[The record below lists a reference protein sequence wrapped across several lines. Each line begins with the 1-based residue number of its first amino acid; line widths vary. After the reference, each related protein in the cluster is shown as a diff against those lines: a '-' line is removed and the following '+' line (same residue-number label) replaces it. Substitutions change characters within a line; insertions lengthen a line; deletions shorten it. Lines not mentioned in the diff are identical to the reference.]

1 MWLYNDSAGNASVVV
16 GLLNDAQELAIL
28 DGKERLDIAMLNV
41 AYEKRMTL
49 LHDFIA
55 PKQIKGRQLKQTSI
69 ELPGIEEGSRI
80 SDVCI
85 YQISMNAKEFHNDIV
100 TELMK
105 NNIRILEVAI

>member
-1 MWLYNDSAGNASVVV
+1 MGSKTVAYSWVH
-16 GLLNDAQELAIL
+16 DAQEIAIL
-28 DGKERLDIAMLNV
+28 DGKERLDITTLNI

-105 NNIRILEVAI
+105 NNIRILEVSI